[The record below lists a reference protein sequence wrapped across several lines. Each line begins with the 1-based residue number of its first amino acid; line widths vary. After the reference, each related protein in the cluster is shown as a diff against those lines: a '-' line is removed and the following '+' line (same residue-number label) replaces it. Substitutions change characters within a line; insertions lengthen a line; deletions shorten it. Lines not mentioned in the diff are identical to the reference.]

1 MSEEVTRR
9 EAISKLAATAG
20 IGALLAATTAEARA
34 TTTFAAES
42 FHHEARGA
50 DLHVEWGIVKKT
62 QDGALTVK
70 FKNRF
75 DDPPVVQLT
84 SYWDGQGAEVG
95 HVETLDH
102 VNHGEFR
109 LVSANQADNYFVSW
123 VAIGRRK

>member
-9 EAISKLAATAG
+9 EVISKLAATAG
-20 IGALLAATTAEARA
+20 IGALLAATTGEARA
-34 TTTFAAES
+34 NTTLAAES

-50 DLHVEWGIVKKT
+50 DLHVEWGIVNKPKE
-62 QDGALTVK
+62 GSLTVK

-84 SYWDGQGAEVG
+84 PFWDGQGAEVG
-95 HVETLDH
+95 HVETLEQ
-102 VNHGEFR
+102 VTHGEFK
-109 LVSANQADNYFVSW
+109 LVSGNAADNYFVSW